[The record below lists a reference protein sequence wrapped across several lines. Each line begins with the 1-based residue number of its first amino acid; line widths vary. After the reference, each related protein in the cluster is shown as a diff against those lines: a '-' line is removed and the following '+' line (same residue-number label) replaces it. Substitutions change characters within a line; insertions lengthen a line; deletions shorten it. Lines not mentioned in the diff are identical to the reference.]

1 MLWPLHWNYAREF
14 PLQREQCGEEN
25 MNILFEISKNFFEY
39 FTLYHLRGHLN
50 SVGWVGG
57 WDVGGGLLQQD
68 DIKRRLPKE

>member
-1 MLWPLHWNYAREF
+1 MSYYSDKTIYIYVKISNDRTTYCETNDNTTLLEF
-14 PLQREQCGEEN
+14 C
-25 MNILFEISKNFFEY
+25 EY